1 MKTKTRDMLDEFKNI
16 RGVEI
21 DDSIEGSSKDTI
33 WLVPSTDVDIKEAK
47 KRIEEKI
54 DRHFINTECTVSII
68 ENGPIEVEVKG
79 KISP

>member
-33 WLVPSTDVDIKEAK
+33 WLIPSTNIDIREAK
-47 KRIEEKI
+47 RRIENKI
-54 DRHFINTECTVSII
+54 DKYFINTECTVNII
-68 ENGPIEVEVKG
+68 EDGPIEVEVKG